1 MTEVTCP
8 YCGAEM
14 ELTEGYG
21 WVWRAAYSCPEC
33 YATSPMGKDFA
44 QQDARGRAYGCRCR
58 DCPHLHTV
66 ELRSG
71 RRYFK
76 CEAYGESSASST
88 DWAQRWEACGLFG
101 RELEYGHIPLL
112 DRIKHQSRPD
122 NTPIVGQLD
131 MFGGCYEGMPDG
143 EE

>member
-1 MTEVTCP
+1 MPDRKIIAMHKE
-8 YCGAEM
+8 Y
-14 ELTEGYG
+14 
-21 WVWRAAYSCPEC
+21 
-33 YATSPMGKDFA
+33 
-44 QQDARGRAYGCRCR
+44 GRAYGCRCR

-76 CEAYGESSASST
+76 CSAYGESSASST

-101 RELEYGHIPLL
+101 RELERGHIPLL
-112 DRIKHQSRPD
+112 DRIKHQSRPN
-122 NTPIVGQLD
+122 NTPIEGQLD
-131 MFGGCYEGMPDG
+131 MFGGCYASMPDG